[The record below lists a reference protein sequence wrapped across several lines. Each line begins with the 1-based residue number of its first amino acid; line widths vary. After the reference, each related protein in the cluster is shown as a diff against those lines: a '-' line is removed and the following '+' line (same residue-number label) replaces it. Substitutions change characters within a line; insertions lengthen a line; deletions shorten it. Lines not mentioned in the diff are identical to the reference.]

1 MYEGDAFAC
10 GQGSIQRTLNFYL
23 CSTILKLLLVFLE
36 CLAYGFLVR
45 YGTEVSLFLLR

>member
-23 CSTILKLLLVFLE
+23 CSTILKL
-36 CLAYGFLVR
+36 FLVR